1 MSPCDPLNFVLFIL
15 CFFMLG
21 FGFWLGI
28 KVASGRTHDW
38 GEHYKA
44 LFERA
49 SHERD
54 WYKGLLFDA
63 WKTMRGQTKGLQR
76 QRLLIKRL
84 QRELATA
91 DKSSVTPQVEQGD
104 SA

>member
-1 MSPCDPLNFVLFIL
+1 MTGQCFLCGGWHTNPHACPAQVSNAGASQPL
-15 CFFMLG
+15 
-21 FGFWLGI
+21 
-28 KVASGRTHDW
+28 HDW
-38 GEHYKA
+38 AKHYAA

-76 QRLLIKRL
+76 QRRLIKRL

-91 DKSSVTPQVEQGD
+91 DKSGASE
-104 SA
+104 